1 MKEADTSTGDISENP
16 NNVEMVIE
24 KKSNITL
31 NESKIQ
37 DISEAVMKESH
48 TSTGEISK
56 DQNNVEMNIKKGDN
70 LTLKEFESTNI
81 LEEIVKEVD
90 CDIDP
95 QLCQD
100 NMERLLGGLGLEPAS
115 NQHNEEEHG
124 IDPHLCSASEEDV
137 HQVPPGT
144 SHLHQEHT
152 AKSEDSEIKKN
163 I

>member
-1 MKEADTSTGDISENP
+1 MNLKSKTSLNCYERVAHIYWGDI
-16 NNVEMVIE
+16 
-24 KKSNITL
+24 
-31 NESKIQ
+31 
-37 DISEAVMKESH
+37 
-48 TSTGEISK
+48 
-56 DQNNVEMNIKKGDN
+56 
-70 LTLKEFESTNI
+70 LKEFESTNI

-152 AKSEDSEIKKN
+152 AKSEDSQKRLKFREFSNSFKIFSKEYGPLPP
-163 I
+163 